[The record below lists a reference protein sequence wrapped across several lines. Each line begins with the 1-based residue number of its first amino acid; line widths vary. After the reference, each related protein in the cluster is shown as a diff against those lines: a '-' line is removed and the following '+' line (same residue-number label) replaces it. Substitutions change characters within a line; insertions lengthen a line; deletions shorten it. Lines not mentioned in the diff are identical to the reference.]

1 MALAVVA
8 PRRGEGACAINPSQ
22 PNQSVVGDGFM
33 GTGAMVV
40 PWFPHTAPA
49 AEPPRLT
56 HRYANMN
63 LIDQELNS
71 SKNHFM
77 AFFVIIAMNPDFI
90 WLFFFL
96 LRQMQQNSK
105 TNTSLLLKPSSQF
118 MWCEKPH

>member
-49 AEPPRLT
+49 AGPPQLT

-90 WLFFFL
+90 WLFFFFFA
-96 LRQMQQNSK
+96 QANATKQQNKHFSPPE
-105 TNTSLLLKPSSQF
+105 TQLSV
-118 MWCEKPH
+118 HVV